1 MNIFA
6 CLYTCLAIYLSIQ
19 PTGTDPFIFVSVQI
33 YIYYLYLPHTQ
44 PLLLLLLY
52 THSDTRW
59 EASALFAEALTGL
72 TPPPKPQSK
81 CDWPSLGSLDLA
93 EVGERGRGGGEV
105 CVEVKPVEASSAHE
119 KVQKGKVAG
128 TSFEDAF
135 AKAQR
140 QGIFEMDVVEEE
152 EEVVMPP
159 YWRAWKKVQRH
170 TQTRIRIST
179 CINI

>member
-1 MNIFA
+1 M
-6 CLYTCLAIYLSIQ
+6 
-19 PTGTDPFIFVSVQI
+19 
-33 YIYYLYLPHTQ
+33 
-44 PLLLLLLY
+44 
-52 THSDTRW
+52 
-59 EASALFAEALTGL
+59 
-72 TPPPKPQSK
+72 
-81 CDWPSLGSLDLA
+81 
-93 EVGERGRGGGEV
+93 
-105 CVEVKPVEASSAHE
+105 EVKPVEASSAHG

-170 TQTRIRIST
+170 TQTRIHIST
-179 CINI
+179 RINM